1 MAEAKVTDAVQTKRF
16 SLIKPSLQTPFH
28 IDFDWWQKNERDW
41 HVYLRSLLC
50 AEHQE
55 MFANVQQ
62 GEMIDWVDP
71 KTAEVKS
78 VDGIQHTLMSHCA
91 RRPEFLTEQT
101 AIVEAVFRLFLTNAP
116 YLAVSVTPF
125 TLIPSQ
131 IPPPGTGTPGFPKL
145 GTLDPGRLMG
155 AGISFLPH
163 YLPKN

>member
-41 HVYLRSLLC
+41 HVYLRTLLC

-55 MFANVQQ
+55 LFANVQQ

-101 AIVEAVFRLFLTNAP
+101 AIVEAVFRLFLTNDNIPMTAEELGARLNRP
-116 YLAVSVTPF
+116 PQTILR
-125 TLIPSQ
+125 TLSGPRVYKGLRPLQ
-131 IPPPGTGTPGFPKL
+131 
-145 GTLDPGRLMG
+145 
-155 AGISFLPH
+155 
-163 YLPKN
+163 